1 MRNALG
7 SDLVRI
13 EHRGNSLFVTAS
25 GVLGIDECVKL
36 LRRARI
42 AQRHDA
48 SAVVMCDLR
57 GALITLDSPEYL
69 ALLREELEDPIPVP
83 VGFVGGEW
91 LVCLGV
97 AHRVLMGRRGLE
109 RAFFATV
116 NEAALW
122 CGGHSALANRARPHA
137 EPVATTAPTKP
148 RRPRPAN
155 NNRPHGRS
163 LPALRLV
170 WPARAGP
177 AH

>member
-1 MRNALG
+1 MRDAIG
-7 SDLVRI
+7 SDHVRI
-13 EHRGNSLFVTAS
+13 EHRGNSLFVTAT
-25 GVLGIDECVKL
+25 GVLGIVECMVL
-36 LRRARI
+36 LRRVRI
-42 AQRHDA
+42 AQRHA
-48 SAVVMCDLR
+48 ALAVVMCDFR
-57 GALITLDSPEYL
+57 GALITLDPPEYL
-69 ALLREELEDPIPVP
+69 ALLRAELADPIPVP

-122 CGGHSALANRARPHA
+122 CGGYSAQASRARPRS
-137 EPVATTAPTKP
+137 EPVATTAQAKP